1 MSNKGKDIDVKSRTY
16 YFFDDI
22 INTKNF
28 DLNNIEIN
36 EKSYENIL
44 IYYIGYVTIK
54 DYKYLKIN
62 SINPL
67 YLIFSKV
74 NGYFQEINKN
84 KYLMLLSTNES
95 KEKVKKYEEFWSKI
109 KDLISLITRNS
120 DDYDDKYMKIKFNS
134 DDELPLNKTIEIPSM
149 IIVLDLF
156 FMKRANIIPKFS

>member
-109 KDLISLITRNS
+109 RDLISLITRNS

>member
-109 KDLISLITRNS
+109 RDLISLITRNS

-149 IIVLDLF
+149 ITVLDLF